1 MDSPEPG
8 RTETLFARMMVGEI
22 RPSFTMVM
30 GTSQFPK
37 SPQKLPRALAL
48 LVSLAFLSNKRL
60 IQAVSGD
67 KR

>member
-1 MDSPEPG
+1 MEGEVRP
-8 RTETLFARMMVGEI
+8 LFT
-22 RPSFTMVM
+22 PVM
-30 GTSQFPK
+30 STAEFPK

-60 IQAVSGD
+60 IQAARGD